1 MSQERKSISDLVNL
15 LIKANKNQ
23 HHIVFV
29 LESMIKQHMMY
40 GASLQDQINYQIAI
54 LEKELV

>member
-40 GASLQDQINYQIAI
+40 GASLQDQINYQIAV

>member
-15 LIKANKNQ
+15 LIKAKKDQ

-40 GASLQDQINYQIAI
+40 GANLQEQINYQIAV